1 MLKKKFDWKE
11 LGIDL
16 LVDLAAG
23 MLGAVGIYNFALNA
37 NFPVAGFSGIAII
50 LYHLF
55 GIPVGA
61 GTILLNIPVSILC
74 YKFLGKKFFFV
85 SVKTT
90 IISSLLMDYVA
101 PLLPVYNG
109 SRLLAALCMGVLC
122 GIGYAMIFM
131 RGSSTGGQD
140 FISVSIKQVK
150 PHMTLGVITF
160 ALDITTII
168 LGTVIVFKDVDGLI
182 YGVIVTYLMATVM
195 DRIMY
200 GIDEGK
206 MTLIVT
212 ERGEELVTKQGKE
225 VAEQIDEY
233 AGRGSTILEGVGSYS
248 GEKKDVVMCACNN
261 KQMYSIKK
269 LVHELD
275 PKAFTIIME
284 SNEVVGEGF
293 KEELPDIDL

>member
-1 MLKKKFDWKE
+1 MKKINWKE
-11 LGIDL
+11 LGIDI
-16 LVDLAAG
+16 LVDIAAG
-23 MLGAVGIYNFALNA
+23 MILAIGIYNFALNA
-37 NFPVAGFSGIAII
+37 DFPVAGFSGIAII

-61 GTILLNIPVSILC
+61 GTIALNIPVAIFT
-74 YKFLGKKFFFV
+74 YKFLGREFFIK
-85 SVKTT
+85 SMKSM

-109 SRLLAALCMGVLC
+109 DRLLAALCMGVLC

-131 RGSSTGGQD
+131 RASSTGGQD
-140 FISVSIKQVK
+140 FITMAIKKVK
-150 PHMTLGVITF
+150 PHMSLGNITF
-160 ALDITTII
+160 GFDIFTIL
-168 LGTVIVFKDVDGLI
+168 LGTVIVFNDVDGLI

-212 ERGEELVTKQGKE
+212 EHGDD
-225 VAEQIDEY
+225 VASQIDAY
-233 AGRGSTILEGVGSYS
+233 SGRGSTILHGTGSYS
-248 GEKKDVVMCACNN
+248 KRKKDVVMCACNN
-261 KQMYSIKK
+261 KQMYTIKK
-269 LVHELD
+269 IAHQVD

-293 KEELPDIDL
+293 KEEIKEL

>member
-1 MLKKKFDWKE
+1 MKKMNWKE
-11 LGIDL
+11 LMIDV
-16 LVDLAAG
+16 LVDIVAG
-23 MLGAVGIYNFALNA
+23 MIIAIGIYNFALNA

-160 ALDITTII
+160 VLDITTII

-182 YGVIVTYLMATVM
+182 YGVIVTYLIATVM

-212 ERGEELVTKQGKE
+212 ERGEELAKE
-225 VAEQIDEY
+225 IDAY
-233 AGRGSTILEGVGSYS
+233 SGRGSTILKGMGSYS
-248 GEKKDVVMCACNN
+248 KANKDVVMCACNN